1 MLTAD
6 LYQLRDPISDLSRL
20 PYQQKAPSAWYAPD
34 TSTASGSLT
43 VPISDIFIIE
53 PALTQPLVEFDEE
66 MTRLSFKVSSQP
78 VGQALIEELFDEVFT
93 RPTVPFYRVL
103 EEDLGE

>member
-1 MLTAD
+1 MD
-6 LYQLRDPISDLSRL
+6 RL

-66 MTRLSFKVSSQP
+66 MTRFSFKVSSEP
-78 VGQALIEELFDEVFT
+78 VGQAFIDEVFDEVLA
-93 RPTVPFYRVL
+93 RPTVPFMRAF
-103 EEDLGE
+103 EDEPGE

>member
-1 MLTAD
+1 
-6 LYQLRDPISDLSRL
+6 
-20 PYQQKAPSAWYAPD
+20 
-34 TSTASGSLT
+34 
-43 VPISDIFIIE
+43 
-53 PALTQPLVEFDEE
+53 LVEFDEE